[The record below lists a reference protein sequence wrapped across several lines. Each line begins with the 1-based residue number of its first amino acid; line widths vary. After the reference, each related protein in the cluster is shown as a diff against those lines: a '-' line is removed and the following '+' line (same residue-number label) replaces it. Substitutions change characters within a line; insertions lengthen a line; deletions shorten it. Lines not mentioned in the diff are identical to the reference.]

1 MKKPVF
7 LMLALVSCWLA
18 AIGAGFVPVRN
29 FGRDTY
35 AGGSQNWAAIQDS
48 IGRVYVG
55 NRDGM
60 LSFDGERWRI
70 AHLSNYTTVRSMN
83 FDKESGR
90 IYAGGSEE
98 FGFFEPDSV
107 SGALRYISLLPAFG
121 DRHPA
126 FSEIWNIFMR
136 EGKVWFQSDY
146 HLFCYDGTRIV
157 TYPAQGRISKSAFI
171 GGNILVALEDG
182 TLTRLHNGSFSP
194 LPGTEGLEG
203 KKIMAILPLGDRG
216 EILIATSV
224 DGLYVYDGKAV
235 VPLESDIS
243 EFLKDNQV
251 FCAAA
256 NGNDYVFGT
265 VNRGA
270 VVKNFATGAT
280 HYINKESGMQNNT
293 VLNASFDKSGNLWL
307 CLDNG
312 LDYAVY
318 NTPVANLI
326 GPSNAVGAG
335 YASLLKDGRMYFG
348 TNQGLYSSSYPFDAT
363 PSPLALRREIQGQIW
378 SITDDGSTVFI
389 SGDAGLF
396 ELSAGSHVKVDGI
409 PGTYTAWPLRN
420 APDRALASTYGHFHF
435 LTRENGRWKDNG
447 PVEGYDDIGGRF
459 IQDNRGFIWL
469 PHYRKGVY
477 RLHFDPERKVFDECV
492 LFDESDGLPSNHNN
506 NATIYKGRMVF
517 ATPYGFYSYNHK
529 TSRIE
534 PDAELAEIFGP
545 NTAGPI
551 TPLPD
556 GALMVGESTG
566 FNIARYGTDGK
577 YNVTHTSFN
586 ALADKIIPGYL
597 NLDYIGPNELIVSN
611 QDGFW
616 SIDTDY
622 RSHDPWTPAPFI
634 GAVYANRDSLV
645 YRAAPSGT
653 AGGTLRLPFTLNSLR
668 FEFSCPDFRTPNS
681 VEFSSYLEN
690 YDSDWSPYSH
700 DATREYTRLAEGD
713 YVLHVRAHDIQSDT
727 VTETSLSVSIA
738 PPWFRTVWAKA
749 AYTVLALLLILGGYL
764 FLRRWMR
771 DARRQLEQRKEK
783 ELENLRRQAEQEAL
797 VKDYEIATLKSE
809 QLEHDIKHKS
819 QELSSTTMNLIRKN
833 EILNDIA
840 SKIAKIQETPGIDS
854 GVPGI
859 SRQLAKIQASI
870 EENISHDD
878 DWKTVTRNFDV
889 VYENYTKRLMER
901 HPTLTAAD
909 KRLCCYIKMGLSSK
923 EIAPLINISYKSV
936 EMARYRLRK
945 KIDLPPETTL
955 TDYLC
960 NL

>member
-293 VLNASFDKSGNLWL
+293 VLNASFDKSGNL
-307 CLDNG
+307 
-312 LDYAVY
+312 
-318 NTPVANLI
+318 
-326 GPSNAVGAG
+326 
-335 YASLLKDGRMYFG
+335 
-348 TNQGLYSSSYPFDAT
+348 
-363 PSPLALRREIQGQIW
+363 
-378 SITDDGSTVFI
+378 
-389 SGDAGLF
+389 
-396 ELSAGSHVKVDGI
+396 
-409 PGTYTAWPLRN
+409 
-420 APDRALASTYGHFHF
+420 
-435 LTRENGRWKDNG
+435 
-447 PVEGYDDIGGRF
+447 
-459 IQDNRGFIWL
+459 
-469 PHYRKGVY
+469 
-477 RLHFDPERKVFDECV
+477 
-492 LFDESDGLPSNHNN
+492 
-506 NATIYKGRMVF
+506 
-517 ATPYGFYSYNHK
+517 
-529 TSRIE
+529 
-534 PDAELAEIFGP
+534 
-545 NTAGPI
+545 
-551 TPLPD
+551 
-556 GALMVGESTG
+556 
-566 FNIARYGTDGK
+566 
-577 YNVTHTSFN
+577 
-586 ALADKIIPGYL
+586 
-597 NLDYIGPNELIVSN
+597 
-611 QDGFW
+611 
-616 SIDTDY
+616 
-622 RSHDPWTPAPFI
+622 
-634 GAVYANRDSLV
+634 
-645 YRAAPSGT
+645 
-653 AGGTLRLPFTLNSLR
+653 
-668 FEFSCPDFRTPNS
+668 
-681 VEFSSYLEN
+681 
-690 YDSDWSPYSH
+690 
-700 DATREYTRLAEGD
+700 
-713 YVLHVRAHDIQSDT
+713 
-727 VTETSLSVSIA
+727 
-738 PPWFRTVWAKA
+738 
-749 AYTVLALLLILGGYL
+749 
-764 FLRRWMR
+764 
-771 DARRQLEQRKEK
+771 
-783 ELENLRRQAEQEAL
+783 
-797 VKDYEIATLKSE
+797 
-809 QLEHDIKHKS
+809 
-819 QELSSTTMNLIRKN
+819 
-833 EILNDIA
+833 
-840 SKIAKIQETPGIDS
+840 
-854 GVPGI
+854 
-859 SRQLAKIQASI
+859 
-870 EENISHDD
+870 
-878 DWKTVTRNFDV
+878 
-889 VYENYTKRLMER
+889 
-901 HPTLTAAD
+901 
-909 KRLCCYIKMGLSSK
+909 
-923 EIAPLINISYKSV
+923 
-936 EMARYRLRK
+936 
-945 KIDLPPETTL
+945 
-955 TDYLC
+955 
-960 NL
+960 